1 MMKQSIFTQNPIS
14 QQILSYNT
22 YKTFKHLYQS
32 KLDYLTFPAILI
44 FSMKHLNTIKISQI
58 YLGMTTDLNINR
70 QITNV
75 KTKLNRPKLA
85 KETSS
90 GSIHF
95 FQNSPT
101 SVNISFFQI
110 QTIFPNNHK
119 YHKISNK
126 TNLKVSYS
134 CMANIKSIIST
145 YREVTTG
152 GGGGVLGRL
161 GGHQSLPQ

>member
-22 YKTFKHLYQS
+22 YKTYKHLYQS

-58 YLGMTTDLNINR
+58 YLGMTTNLNINR

-101 SVNISFFQI
+101 SVNISFFQLKQFF
-110 QTIFPNNHK
+110 QTTINITK
-119 YHKISNK
+119 YPTKLI
-126 TNLKVSYS
+126 
-134 CMANIKSIIST
+134 
-145 YREVTTG
+145 
-152 GGGGVLGRL
+152 
-161 GGHQSLPQ
+161 

>member
-22 YKTFKHLYQS
+22 YKTYKHLYQS

-58 YLGMTTDLNINR
+58 YLGMTTNLNINR

-85 KETSS
+85 KETLS

-101 SVNISFFQI
+101 SVNISFFQFKQFF
-110 QTIFPNNHK
+110 QTTINITK
-119 YHKISNK
+119 YPTKLI
-126 TNLKVSYS
+126 
-134 CMANIKSIIST
+134 
-145 YREVTTG
+145 
-152 GGGGVLGRL
+152 
-161 GGHQSLPQ
+161 

>member
-1 MMKQSIFTQNPIS
+1 
-14 QQILSYNT
+14 
-22 YKTFKHLYQS
+22 
-32 KLDYLTFPAILI
+32 
-44 FSMKHLNTIKISQI
+44 MKHLNTIKISQI
-58 YLGMTTDLNINR
+58 YLGMTTNLNINR

-110 QTIFPNNHK
+110 QTIFPNNDK

-145 YREVTTG
+145 YRDVTTG
-152 GGGGVLGRL
+152 GGGGCW
-161 GGHQSLPQ
+161 GGWEGSSLSPINFEVTKRSGIFR